1 MEVIVSAKGL
11 DGAAV
16 ATAVSAPAWAPGL
29 DAINGWLTLVSLLAG
44 LVFLAW
50 RWRRLSR
57 LTPDLK
63 EEA

>member
-1 MEVIVSAKGL
+1 MGMGRKNARGNHERKGFGR
-11 DGAAV
+11 D
-16 ATAVSAPAWAPGL
+16 SRR
-29 DAINGWLTLVSLLAG
+29 DGWLTFISLLAG